1 MGCCVTND
9 LTDIRCSNDK
19 LISSLFP
26 DGNTSQESS
35 KRMITTA
42 TAFKSSLNELV
53 NILLVKVPHYV
64 RCVKS
69 NDRLAPATFDMELCR
84 HQIRYLGL
92 LENVRVRRA
101 GFVFRQP
108 YEKFLARYKI
118 LCPRVWPSY
127 NGSAREGTDIILK
140 YRKVETEGYR
150 LGKTKVFIR
159 KPNTLFQL
167 EEEREKELPRCATL
181 IQKIMRKY
189 LARKNY
195 LFMRAAVRIMQFYKK
210 HKARRYLLDIFKA
223 FANVKKSVDLGKSV
237 AWPKVSSSAMVTGTA
252 YLKKMLACWR
262 ADQIIGK
269 LSIEQQLRVR
279 QKCVMHRLF
288 LGQKRYELSRV
299 FSGDYL
305 SQ

>member
-69 NDRLAPATFDMELCR
+69 KDRLAPATFDMELCR

-101 GFVFRQP
+101 GLSFVNRMKSFWRATRSYVLVSGLVITGLHVKGPILYSSTAKLRQ
-108 YEKFLARYKI
+108 KAI
-118 LCPRVWPSY
+118 V
-127 NGSAREGTDIILK
+127 SARPK
-140 YRKVETEGYR
+140 YS
-150 LGKTKVFIR
+150 FASQ
-159 KPNTLFQL
+159 TLYFSWK
-167 EEEREKELPRCATL
+167 RS
-181 IQKIMRKY
+181 
-189 LARKNY
+189 ARKSY
-195 LFMRAAVRIMQFYKK
+195 
-210 HKARRYLLDIFKA
+210 H
-223 FANVKKSVDLGKSV
+223 V
-237 AWPKVSSSAMVTGTA
+237 AP
-252 YLKKMLACWR
+252 R
-262 ADQIIGK
+262 
-269 LSIEQQLRVR
+269 
-279 QKCVMHRLF
+279 
-288 LGQKRYELSRV
+288 
-299 FSGDYL
+299 
-305 SQ
+305 